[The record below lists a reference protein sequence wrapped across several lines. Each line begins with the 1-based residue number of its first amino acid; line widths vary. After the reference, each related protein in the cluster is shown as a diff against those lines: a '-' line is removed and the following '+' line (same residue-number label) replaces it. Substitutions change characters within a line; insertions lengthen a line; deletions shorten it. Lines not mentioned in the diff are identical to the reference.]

1 VTNTLTPDMLLAAYA
16 NGYFPMALNKDDP
29 ELYWFSPEERG
40 VLPLESF
47 NIPRGLARAMKK
59 HDYTITVDTAFEQV
73 IRACGTLTKERHETW
88 INENIVQLYT
98 ALFEAGHA
106 HSIEVWEGREGLGAG
121 GVTSRQSPVATNGA
135 AQGVV
140 PLPLGERLG
149 QGAGSLAL
157 HAEPPLTQ
165 PSPPGGEGFDV
176 APTELHNAPLLT
188 SPLGGEGFSGGE
200 DLPSSDFSP
209 APSTPPPALRLVG
222 GLYGVSLG
230 GAFFG
235 ESMFSRAP
243 DASKM
248 ALVRLVEILLAAE
261 YQLLDTQYVN
271 DHLKQFGVEGWTK
284 RRYMTKLAKALMA
297 SPNPSTRFST
307 ASVRSGA
314 ASSSS
319 LR

>member
-1 VTNTLTPDMLLAAYA
+1 MTELPLTPDMLLAAYA
-16 NGYFPMALNKDDP
+16 NGYFPMALEKDDP

-59 HDYTITVDTAFEQV
+59 HPYTITVDRAFEAV
-73 IRACGTLTKERHETW
+73 IRACGTITKERHETW

-98 ALFEAGHA
+98 ALFAAGHA
-106 HSIEVWEGREGLGAG
+106 HSIEVW
-121 GVTSRQSPVATNGA
+121 
-135 AQGVV
+135 
-140 PLPLGERLG
+140 
-149 QGAGSLAL
+149 
-157 HAEPPLTQ
+157 AEEKLI
-165 PSPPGGEGFDV
+165 
-176 APTELHNAPLLT
+176 
-188 SPLGGEGFSGGE
+188 
-200 DLPSSDFSP
+200 
-209 APSTPPPALRLVG
+209 G

-235 ESMFSRAP
+235 ESMFSKAP

-248 ALVRLVEILLAAE
+248 ALVRLVEILNAAG

-271 DHLKQFGVEGWTK
+271 EHLKQFGVEAWTK
-284 RRYMTKLAKALMA
+284 RRYMTKLEKALSA

-307 ASVRSGA
+307 VSVRSGA

-319 LR
+319 ESAT

>member
-1 VTNTLTPDMLLAAYA
+1 MELTPDMLLSAYA
-16 NGYFPMALNKDDP
+16 NGYFPMALNQDDP

-40 VLPLESF
+40 VIPLATF

-59 HDYTITVDTAFEQV
+59 HAYEVTVDSAFEEV
-73 IRACGTLTKERHETW
+73 IRACGTLTKERKETW
-88 INENIVQLYT
+88 INEKIVALYT

-106 HSIEVWEGREGLGAG
+106 HSIEVWEKKKLI
-121 GVTSRQSPVATNGA
+121 
-135 AQGVV
+135 
-140 PLPLGERLG
+140 
-149 QGAGSLAL
+149 
-157 HAEPPLTQ
+157 
-165 PSPPGGEGFDV
+165 
-176 APTELHNAPLLT
+176 
-188 SPLGGEGFSGGE
+188 
-200 DLPSSDFSP
+200 
-209 APSTPPPALRLVG
+209 G

-235 ESMFSRAP
+235 ESMFSKAP

-248 ALVRLVEILLAAE
+248 ALVRLVEILRAAD

-271 DHLKQFGVEGWTK
+271 EHLKQFGVEAWSK
-284 RRYMTKLAKALMA
+284 KRYMTKLEKALKA

-319 LR
+319 AR

>member
-1 VTNTLTPDMLLAAYA
+1 MTEEPLTPDMLLAAYA

-40 VLPLESF
+40 VLPLTTF

-59 HDYTITVDTAFEQV
+59 HTYTITVDTAFEQV
-73 IRACGTLTKERHETW
+73 IRACGTLTKERDETW
-88 INENIVQLYT
+88 INEKIVELYT
-98 ALFEAGHA
+98 ALFQAGHA
-106 HSIEVWEGREGLGAG
+106 HSIEVWAG
-121 GVTSRQSPVATNGA
+121 
-135 AQGVV
+135 
-140 PLPLGERLG
+140 E
-149 QGAGSLAL
+149 AL
-157 HAEPPLTQ
+157 I
-165 PSPPGGEGFDV
+165 
-176 APTELHNAPLLT
+176 
-188 SPLGGEGFSGGE
+188 
-200 DLPSSDFSP
+200 
-209 APSTPPPALRLVG
+209 G

-248 ALVRLVEILLAAE
+248 ALVRLVEILRDAE
-261 YQLLDTQYVN
+261 YELLDTQYVN
-271 DHLKQFGVEGWTK
+271 EHLKQFGVEAWEK
-284 RRYMTKLAKALMA
+284 ARYMTKLEKALSA

-319 LR
+319 ASMA

>member
-1 VTNTLTPDMLLAAYA
+1 MPTENPPLTSDMLLAAYA
-16 NGYFPMALNKDDP
+16 NGYFPMALNRDDP

-40 VLPLESF
+40 VLPLDTF

-59 HDYTITVDTAFEQV
+59 HDYTITVDTAFEEV

-88 INENIVQLYT
+88 INEQIVALYT

-106 HSIEVWEGREGLGAG
+106 HSIEVWAATPALSPRLHDGVHLPKKDGPRDKP
-121 GVTSRQSPVATNGA
+121 GVTRQG
-135 AQGVV
+135 
-140 PLPLGERLG
+140 L
-149 QGAGSLAL
+149 SLI
-157 HAEPPLTQ
+157 
-165 PSPPGGEGFDV
+165 
-176 APTELHNAPLLT
+176 
-188 SPLGGEGFSGGE
+188 
-200 DLPSSDFSP
+200 
-209 APSTPPPALRLVG
+209 G

-243 DASKM
+243 DASKI
-248 ALVRLVEILLAAE
+248 ALVHLVNILREAD

-271 DHLKQFGVEGWTK
+271 DHLKQFGVEAWSK
-284 RRYMTKLAKALMA
+284 KRYMTKLEKALRA

-307 ASVRSGA
+307 ASVRKGD

-319 LR
+319 ESNT